1 MKLPKCQV
9 EEVDVLM
16 RNILELLLTKLSLP
30 THSINH
36 YNHVFIQLYNMS
48 DPSLGS
54 RFIDNTPLSY
64 DTYSIVIESASLF
77 SSKVICNDT
86 FRQEQ
91 MQLVN

>member
-16 RNILELLLTKLSLP
+16 RNILELLLTKLSL
-30 THSINH
+30 
-36 YNHVFIQLYNMS
+36 
-48 DPSLGS
+48 
-54 RFIDNTPLSY
+54 PLSY